1 MSDAGNS
8 GARPLGDEPTQ
19 IPVDAPAP
27 DAGERVDIVAPEPQ
41 GEATSEP
48 SYTPPEPSSG
58 GGVAEERPELV
69 VAGAFAGAFVF
80 AKLLQR
86 IGGRG

>member
-1 MSDAGNS
+1 MSTD
-8 GARPLGDEPTQ
+8 DEPTQ

-27 DAGERVDIVAPEPQ
+27 DAEERVDMVSPEPE

-48 SYTPPEPSSG
+48 AYTPPPVEDG
-58 GGVAEERPELV
+58 GGAGVAEQRPELV
-69 VAGAFAGAFVF
+69 VAGAFAGAFVL

-86 IGGRG
+86 IGRRD